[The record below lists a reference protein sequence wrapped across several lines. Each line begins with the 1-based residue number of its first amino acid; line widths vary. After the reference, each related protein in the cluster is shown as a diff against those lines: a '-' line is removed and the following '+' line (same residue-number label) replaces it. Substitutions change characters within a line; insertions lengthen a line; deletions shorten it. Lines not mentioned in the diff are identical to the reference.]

1 MSLLLVF
8 AKPLGTEVSGVSA
21 PPKPWQAWHFR
32 ALQIPWQVQ
41 CFRDIFTSR
50 SVFRNVNRAQCLL
63 EALLFL
69 AYRSGTAANGCVSRV
84 PFSRFVNRAK
94 SRVSDLPFCV
104 AFFVLR
110 TVRRVPKCSKFFCF
124 SASSPSLS
132 PLNAVELPVQT
143 DFALG
148 NASSLPYSPH
158 CNCCIRVGSLV
169 ALPR

>member
-1 MSLLLVF
+1 MCGRRSTLFVSLLLVF

-84 PFSRFVNRAK
+84 PFSRFPYCK
-94 SRVSDLPFCV
+94 SRKITCFRSSFLRCLFRSPHCE
-104 AFFVLR
+104 ACPKVLQIFL
-110 TVRRVPKCSKFFCF
+110 FFCF
-124 SASSPSLS
+124 FSVPLSAKRSGI
-132 PLNAVELPVQT
+132 A
-143 DFALG
+143 
-148 NASSLPYSPH
+148 
-158 CNCCIRVGSLV
+158 GSD
-169 ALPR
+169 